1 MSLFPSCLQSFS
13 MCLFFVLPVSSLLL
27 YVYLSFLSPVFFYM
41 SVCLLFRL
49 LHLSFLSS
57 SFILPV
63 YSLVNAIYST
73 LLYNSLTLICTGTT
87 WPYPVRLS
95 PISGLFAGP
104 WFPRLWNSVP
114 SWKRYEYLPTAFFY
128 FWYRNFVDTEKCA
141 KNGPNL
147 GIKTEPFRLEQQQ

>member
-1 MSLFPSCLQSFS
+1 MIQFDHVSLNLSVFVVSYFSQYFLSFFLPVPYLSLDVSFSLLSPVFFYVSIFCPSCLQSS
-13 MCLFFVLPVSSLLL
+13 SICLFVL
-27 YVYLSFLSPVFFYM
+27 LSPVFFYM

-95 PISGLFAGP
+95 PIS
-104 WFPRLWNSVP
+104 VP
-114 SWKRYEYLPTAFFY
+114 FTPPYWTIL
-128 FWYRNFVDTEKCA
+128 
-141 KNGPNL
+141 
-147 GIKTEPFRLEQQQ
+147 